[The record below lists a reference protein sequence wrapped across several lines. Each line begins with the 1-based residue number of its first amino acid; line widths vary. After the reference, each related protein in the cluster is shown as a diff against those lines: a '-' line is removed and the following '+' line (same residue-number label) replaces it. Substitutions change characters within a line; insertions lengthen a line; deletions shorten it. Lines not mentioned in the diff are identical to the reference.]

1 MRSAGLLAAA
11 VLVTAGCGGGDADG
25 PVIISSDGIA
35 VLDAWVR
42 PTPPTADEAAFYVTV
57 ENRSASPTAVI
68 GASSPAC
75 MVVLPHATTFT
86 DDGVASMGE
95 ALDQEL
101 SLDEGERVTMEPNGL
116 HLMCLGLAEPLA
128 TGSTVEVVL
137 ELSGRDPVTVEV
149 AVEQR

>member
-1 MRSAGLLAAA
+1 MRLLLAVA
-11 VLVTAGCGGGDADG
+11 VLFTAGCGGDGGDADG
-25 PVIISSDGIA
+25 SLIISSDGIA

-42 PTPPTADEAAFYVTV
+42 PTPPTADEAAFYVTI
-57 ENRSASPTAVI
+57 ENRSAPPTAVI
-68 GASSPAC
+68 GASSPDC

-86 DDGVASMGE
+86 DDDIASMGE

-128 TGSTVEVVL
+128 VGSTVEVAL
-137 ELSGRDPVTVEV
+137 ELSGREPVVVDVTVE
-149 AVEQR
+149 QR